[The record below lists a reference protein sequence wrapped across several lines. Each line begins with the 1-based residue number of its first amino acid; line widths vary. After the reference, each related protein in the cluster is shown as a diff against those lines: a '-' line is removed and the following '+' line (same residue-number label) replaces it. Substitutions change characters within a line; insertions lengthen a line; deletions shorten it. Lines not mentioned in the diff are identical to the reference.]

1 MFDFLRF
8 VFIDFFFDCL
18 DKTLWLLRL
27 EFDNFDPFA
36 DASRDDVII
45 EELSEY
51 KGLLLPI
58 LLTDDLLLFDLLSDR
73 LDFLD
78 NYKLRDDLDEEI
90 FPTLSVSTLI
100 PGGFIIVGDI

>member
-1 MFDFLRF
+1 M
-8 VFIDFFFDCL
+8 
-18 DKTLWLLRL
+18 
-27 EFDNFDPFA
+27 
-36 DASRDDVII
+36 
-45 EELSEY
+45 
-51 KGLLLPI
+51 PI